1 MAPGRW
7 ALLALLA
14 ATTGATTARAEPS
27 SVVLLPTTARTTPL
41 PASRPRRDVEE
52 QNARLEE
59 AAREMD
65 LVLSE
70 AVQDL
75 GLTLDLAGQPD
86 LAAAPTEEELVARA
100 EATWVIAPEVAP
112 ERGALVVRIVAVAPG
127 SKVVLSRQERVE
139 PTSLEVEAMRL
150 LRDVV
155 DAGRGCAGAG
165 TEAPPTPAPA
175 TPVVRA
181 RSAGRPVLAL
191 NMTVLGGY
199 AGLSVQQAS
208 GSDDARLVYPLTA
221 LGAGLGLGA
230 SMVVADEWNV
240 TVGDAWFVASGIHWP
255 GAAGLLLAHGYA
267 VDPREERYLFGLLGA
282 TGGMAVATAATSFG
296 HVEGGGAALAHSGG
310 LFGTFLGGLV
320 QAAIAGSTSEPLHL
334 GLGFGAIGGV
344 VVAGAVATRF
354 EGSASRVLFVD
365 LLAGLGALGGAAL
378 GSPLMVGDYQSPT
391 ETRGWLASIGVGTLA
406 GATIGAFATRPD
418 RARGGPPGAAWA
430 NVLPYGGVVA
440 PATLPQAP
448 PFVGAGLTGRF

>member
-1 MAPGRW
+1 MTPGRW

-14 ATTGATTARAEPS
+14 ATTGATVVHAEPS
-27 SVVLLPTTARTTPL
+27 SVVLLPTTARKSPL
-41 PASRPRRDVEE
+41 PAARPRRDVEE

-59 AAREMD
+59 AAREID

-75 GLTLDLAGQPD
+75 GLTLDLAARLD

-100 EATWVIAPEVAP
+100 EAAWVIAPEVAP
-112 ERGALVVRIVAVAPG
+112 ERGELVVRIVAVAPG
-127 SKVVLSRQERVE
+127 SKVVLSRQERVD
-139 PTSLEVEAMRL
+139 PSSLEVEAMRL

-155 DAGRGCAGAG
+155 DAGRGEVSAG
-165 TEAPPTPAPA
+165 TEARPTPAPA
-175 TPVVRA
+175 TPVERA

-267 VDPREERYLFGLLGA
+267 VEPSEERYLYGLLGA
-282 TGGMAVATAATSFG
+282 SGGMALATAATGFG

-320 QAAIAGSTSEPLHL
+320 QAAVAGTTTEPLHL
-334 GLGFGAIGGV
+334 GLGYGAIGGV
-344 VVAGAVATRF
+344 LVAGAVGTRF

-391 ETRGWLASIGVGTLA
+391 ETRAWLASIGAGTLA

-418 RARGGPPGAAWA
+418 RPRWRPRDAAGAA
-430 NVLPYGGVVA
+430 VLPYGGVVA